1 MPSSQS
7 AELARLL
14 RPGLLAEVERL
25 ESLEGG
31 GEQRTRRR
39 LLRQVGLRVT
49 AFESGVLLTLEEP
62 SGLLE
67 VAPSLLNLPASWT
80 DFDDLVF
87 VLQAMTPLGVTVGA
101 AQGRGRYEETRVL
114 VAGETTRVVLDLADL
129 PLCAGRGE
137 QPDRPFA
144 LRYIVKGERGA
155 RLRVTSIELRD
166 AGRPKRSPVVD
177 EFGQRRRRT
186 WPGKIQGE
194 AELRASVE
202 RERAAWP
209 AAPAGRSRTGG
220 WALGPRLRGSGFF
233 RLEQRDGG
241 RWWLVDPEG
250 YLFWS
255 AGVTCVRATT
265 FNETTPVTN
274 REWLFTA
281 LPPGRETAPN
291 EYWQTRDY
299 VSLYRWNILRKHGSP
314 DSWTRHVIERLH
326 RWGLNTIGNWSEAS
340 MLEQRTIPHTREVG
354 SRRPGAPM
362 ATARLPDVFAVEWR
376 HAFEQAVKVEV
387 APYAGDPLCVGW
399 FVDNEL
405 PWHNPQL
412 LDAPPESAL
421 KREWVAMLQGRYES
435 LADFN
440 RVWRR
445 DFDEWSEAARIR
457 QADVP
462 PEGAMRD
469 DEQALVRHFAEV
481 YFSTVREV
489 LRRHAPHHLYL
500 GCRFVRNAPAR
511 QIVAAAG
518 RYCDVVTVNC
528 YAWEPTREQFGAWYR
543 DCGRPIL
550 IGEHHV
556 SLESP
561 RQLPPLWEAFP
572 PEQRERYYAN
582 FVETWARQPYALG
595 CHYFQHADQPPTGRG
610 DGENQTIGLV
620 DITDQPHPDLD
631 RALRASLP
639 HIYEW
644 HAASA

>member
-1 MPSSQS
+1 M
-7 AELARLL
+7 
-14 RPGLLAEVERL
+14 

-31 GEQRTRRR
+31 GEQRQRRR
-39 LLRQVGLRVT
+39 MLRQVGMSVT

-67 VAPSLLNLPASWT
+67 VAPSLLGLPAAWS

-87 VLQAMTPLGVTVGA
+87 LVQAVDPLSVTVGA
-101 AQGRGRYEETRVL
+101 AQGRGRYEATRALSAGEVTRV
-114 VAGETTRVVLDLADL
+114 ALDLADL

-137 QPDRPFA
+137 PPDRPSVVRFV
-144 LRYIVKGERGA
+144 VKGERGA
-155 RLRVTSIELRD
+155 KVRVTAVELRD
-166 AGRPKRSPVVD
+166 AGRPKRPPVVD
-177 EFGQRRRRT
+177 KFGQRLRQT
-186 WPGKIQGE
+186 WVGKIGNE

-220 WALGPRLRGSGFF
+220 WAQGPRLEGSGFF
-233 RLEQRDGG
+233 RVVQRDDG
-241 RWWLVDPEG
+241 RWWFVDPAG
-250 YLFWS
+250 HLFWS
-255 AGVTCVRATT
+255 AGVTGVRATT
-265 FNETTPVTN
+265 FNETTPVTD

-291 EYWQTRDY
+291 DLWHTRDQ
-299 VSLYRWNILRKHGSP
+299 VSFYRWNILRKHGSP
-314 DSWTRHVIERLH
+314 EAWTRHTVERLH

-340 MLEQRTIPHTREVG
+340 MLAQRTLPHTREIS
-354 SRRPGAPM
+354 SRRPDAPM
-362 ATARLPDVFAVEWR
+362 ASARLPDVFAVEWR
-376 HAFEQAVKVEV
+376 NLFEKAVKTEV
-387 APYAGDPLCVGW
+387 APHAEDPLCVGW

-405 PWHNPQL
+405 PWHHPQL
-412 LDAPPESAL
+412 LDAPAESAL
-421 KREWVAMLQGRYES
+421 KREWVAMLQGRYQS

-440 RVWRR
+440 RFWGRNYS
-445 DFDEWSEAARIR
+445 EWSEAARIR

-469 DEQALVRHFAEV
+469 DEQALVRHYAEG
-481 YFSTVREV
+481 YFSTVCEI

-561 RQLPPLWEAFP
+561 RQLPPLWEAFR

-582 FVETWARQPYALG
+582 FVETWARQPYSLG
-595 CHYFQHADQPPTGRG
+595 CHYFQHADQPLTGRG